1 MDDSKAED
9 PKEQAMS
16 SDDMLKE
23 IHSMLKSMVETK
35 QEGEEQ
41 EKKAESSTEEE
52 EKKKVES
59 SAKRPTPKYSFNWP
73 QTQPQQK
80 ESKLLCDLVN

>member
-1 MDDSKAED
+1 MDED
-9 PKEQAMS
+9 GKKPEERQEMS
-16 SDDMLKE
+16 SDDMIKE
-23 IHSMLKSMVETK
+23 IHSMLKSMVE
-35 QEGEEQ
+35 
-41 EKKAESSTEEE
+41 EKKVESVTEEE

-73 QTQPQQK
+73 QTQPRQK

>member
-1 MDDSKAED
+1 
-9 PKEQAMS
+9 
-16 SDDMLKE
+16 MLKP
-23 IHSMLKSMVETK
+23 IVE
-35 QEGEEQ
+35 
-41 EKKAESSTEEE
+41 EKKIKSVTEEEKEEE

-80 ESKLLCDLVN
+80 ESKLLRDLVN